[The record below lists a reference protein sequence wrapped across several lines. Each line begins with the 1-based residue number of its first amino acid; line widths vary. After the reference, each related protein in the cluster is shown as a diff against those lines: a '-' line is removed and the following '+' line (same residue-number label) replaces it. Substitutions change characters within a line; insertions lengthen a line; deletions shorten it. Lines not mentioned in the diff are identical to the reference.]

1 MEDEDYHHFPLIL
14 REIAEVA
21 GCETAWNMVR
31 AFGGRQ
37 VYIPGRLENADWL
50 IEIVG
55 FEEAEQLIRYF
66 CFNGSGVRLLI
77 PLCTYVSRRQ
87 KMIKALQKGW
97 SADDAAAVSGM
108 HVRTAYR
115 LKKKISSLAS
125 EDFLFPELNESIISS
140 S

>member
-1 MEDEDYHHFPLIL
+1 MQGEAYSHFPLIL
-14 REIAEVA
+14 REIVTVA
-21 GCETAWNMVR
+21 GVDTAWNMVR

-37 VYIPGRLENADWL
+37 VYLPGRLENADWL
-50 IEIVG
+50 IEIIG

-77 PLCTYVSRRQ
+77 PLCTNVSRRQ
-87 KMIKALQKGW
+87 KMIKALKKGW

-115 LKKKISSLAS
+115 LKKKISSLTS
-125 EDFLFPELNESIISS
+125 EDFLFPELNEPII
-140 S
+140 